1 MSPAREPVLYS
12 RFYMRKERTWR
23 KGIEDI
29 MRLPPGQRYDA
40 AVQLHLRV
48 HQDEIIRAH
57 KYQTLF
63 VTLLERLR
71 AAPDFVPFF
80 DEEQRP

>member
-1 MSPAREPVLYS
+1 MSPAREPVVYS
-12 RFYMRKERTWR
+12 RYYMRKERAWR

-29 MRLPPGQRYDA
+29 MRLRPGQRYDA

-48 HQDEIIRAH
+48 HHEEIIRAH

-63 VTLLERLR
+63 VELLERLR

-80 DEEQRP
+80 DKEQGL